1 MSAAPRTAA
10 RTASGPAATAAF
22 TEEWTAWH
30 EAHES
35 SRTEPLGILAATGLH
50 WLGRTRLR
58 APGVPGAWSVGPQGP
73 LVELAEGEVL
83 TAGDEE
89 LRGTRQLA
97 PLMHDGTVLL
107 RFVDRS
113 AGQGDGGAGGGD
125 AGAEGVDGLA
135 EVSRRGS
142 GVMLRPR
149 RADSPYLA
157 SFTGTKAYPAD
168 PQWAIDARFVADPAP
183 TARRVEAV
191 LPGIQHTFSSP
202 GRLEFERDGRTHRLT
217 AFAGADGSLT
227 VLFRDA
233 TSGITTYAASRSLT
247 VPAPSADGSAVI
259 DFNRAVNLPCAY
271 TDFSTCPV
279 PPRENTLPFCVDA
292 GEKVPA
298 ARASA
303 A

>member
-1 MSAAPRTAA
+1 MSAARETAA
-10 RTASGPAATAAF
+10 TGAF
-22 TEEWTAWH
+22 TAEWTAWH
-30 EAHES
+30 EAHER
-35 SRTEPLGILAATGLH
+35 SRTDPLGILAATGLH

-83 TAGDEE
+83 TAGGEE

-97 PLMHDGTVLL
+97 PFMHDGTVLL
-107 RFVDRS
+107 HFVDRAS
-113 AGQGDGGAGGGD
+113 GAS
-125 AGAEGVDGLA
+125 GASGAPGTSEHGVDGVA
-135 EVSRRGS
+135 EVARRGS

-168 PQWAIDARFVADPAP
+168 PQWAIDARFVADSAP
-183 TARRVEAV
+183 TTRRVDAV
-191 LPGIQHTFSSP
+191 LPGIQHSFSSP

-217 AFAGADGSLT
+217 AFAGADGALT

-247 VPAPSADGSAVI
+247 VPAPSADGSAVL

>member
-1 MSAAPRTAA
+1 MSAAPQVGGPTATATLRTADP
-10 RTASGPAATAAF
+10 GAF
-22 TEEWTAWH
+22 AEEWTAWH
-30 EAHES
+30 EAHER
-35 SRTEPLGILAATGLH
+35 SRTDPLGILAATGLH

-58 APGVPGAWSVGPQGP
+58 APGVPGAWSVGPEGP
-73 LVELAEGEVL
+73 LVELAEDEAL
-83 TAGDEE
+83 TVDGEE

-97 PLMHDGTVLL
+97 PLMHGGTVLL
-107 RFVDRS
+107 RFVDRR
-113 AGQGDGGAGGGD
+113 AGGPDG
-125 AGAEGVDGLA
+125 GVDGLA

-149 RADSPYLA
+149 RADSAYLA

-183 TARRVEAV
+183 SARRVEAV
-191 LPGIQHTFSSP
+191 LPGIEHSFSSP
-202 GRLEFERDGRTHRLT
+202 GRLEFERDGRTHSLT
-217 AFAGADGSLT
+217 AFAGADGALT

-233 TSGITTYAASRSLT
+233 TSGITTYAASRSLS
-247 VPAPSADGSAVI
+247 VPAPSADGSAVL

-271 TDFSTCPV
+271 TDFSTCPL

-298 ARASA
+298 SRASA